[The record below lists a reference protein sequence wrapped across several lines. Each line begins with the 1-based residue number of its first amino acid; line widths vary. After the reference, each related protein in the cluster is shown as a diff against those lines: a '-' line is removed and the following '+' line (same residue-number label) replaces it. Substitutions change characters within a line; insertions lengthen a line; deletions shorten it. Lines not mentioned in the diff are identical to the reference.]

1 MSDVLTRAVV
11 LDIEGTTS
19 SLSFVK
25 DELFP
30 YARTRLAGYVAEH
43 AQTQTA
49 LLDDVRR
56 IEGNAA
62 LDTQQVIDILLRWI
76 GEDRKLTPL
85 KSLQGLIWQEG
96 FERGELHGHVYEDA
110 VDALRAWHA
119 AGLKIYIYSSG
130 SVLAQRLIF
139 SHTAHG
145 DLTPILSG
153 YFDTT
158 IGGKLEP
165 ESYRT
170 VAAQIGLPPAA
181 VLFLSDHP
189 AEISAAAIAGMQVI
203 QVCRDAAEGPI
214 RDRTQIGSFAELQP
228 PLDPQRT
235 RDRQLKPRPAPTG
248 YRTLTAA
255 TLADYLSAHSV
266 LVDRLGKPRDAW
278 RTREVGDGN
287 LNLVFIVEGPRGA
300 LVVKQALP
308 YVRLVGG
315 SWPLPLSRSHFE
327 QLALAEQAR
336 WARGFVPAVYHADS
350 TMALIAMEYL
360 SPHVVLRKGFVR
372 GETYP
377 LVGRHLGTFLA
388 HTLFHTSD
396 LHLTAAVKKE
406 RIGAFLGNSA
416 LCKIS
421 EDLIFDE
428 PYFNAPL
435 NRHTRPHL
443 DEFAQSV
450 RRDTPLKLAVQE
462 CKARFLSDAEALL
475 HGDLHTGSVLVTRD
489 DTRVIDPEFAF
500 YGPMGFDAGA
510 LIGNF
515 LLAYASQPG
524 HERAHGERDEYRRY
538 LLAQV
543 SDLWLNFTQ
552 VFAGLWRERGQGDLY
567 SRRLLTDAPQLL
579 EHAITLRLE
588 LIWKQAVGFAACKM
602 LRRILGLAHVEDFE
616 SIADPELR
624 ARCELR
630 AARLARDM
638 LLNPGAY
645 PNHAALI
652 EAARQQL

>member
-1 MSDVLTRAVV
+1 VSDELTRALV

-30 YARTRLAGYVAEH
+30 YARARLSNYVAEH
-43 AQTQTA
+43 AGTLTA
-49 LLDDVRR
+49 LLDEVRR

-62 LDTQQVIDILLRWI
+62 LDTQQLIETLIRWI
-76 GEDRKLTPL
+76 DEDRKLTPL
-85 KSLQGLIWQEG
+85 KSLQGRIWQEG
-96 FERGELHGHVYEDA
+96 FERGELHGHIYEDA
-110 VDALRAWHA
+110 VEALRAWHA

-139 SHTAHG
+139 SHTEHG
-145 DLTPILSG
+145 DLTPYLSG

-165 ESYRT
+165 DSYRT
-170 VAAQIGLPPAA
+170 VAAHIGLPPAA

-189 AEISAAAIAGMQVI
+189 GEISAAAIAGMQVI
-203 QVCRDAAEGPI
+203 HVCRDAPDVAKG
-214 RDRTQIGSFAELQP
+214 DRTQIASFLELQP
-228 PLDPQRT
+228 TREIQRT
-235 RDRQLKPRPAPTG
+235 RDAQHRPRRAPAG
-248 YRTLTAA
+248 YRTLTVE
-255 TLADYLSAHSV
+255 TIADYLSAHSM
-266 LVDRLGKPRDAW
+266 LVERLGGPRDAW

-287 LNLVFIVEGPRGA
+287 LNLVFIVEGPSGS
-300 LVVKQALP
+300 LVLKQALP

-336 WARGFVPAVYHADS
+336 WAPTFVPAVYHADS
-350 TMALIAMEYL
+350 TLALIAMEYL
-360 SPHVVLRKGFVR
+360 SPHVVLRKGLVR
-372 GETYP
+372 GEIYP
-377 LVGRHLGTFLA
+377 IVGRHLGKFLA
-388 HTLFHTSD
+388 HTLFSTSD
-396 LHLTAAVKKE
+396 LHLTAAVKKQ
-406 RIGAFLGNSA
+406 RIGAFLGNFA

-428 PYFNAPL
+428 PYFDAPL
-435 NRHTRPHL
+435 NRHTRPQL
-443 DEFAQSV
+443 DAFAESV

-462 CKARFLSDAEALL
+462 WKACFLSETQALL

-500 YGPMGFDAGA
+500 YGPMGFDVGA

-515 LLAYASQPG
+515 LLAYASQRG
-524 HERAHGERDEYRRY
+524 HERARGERDDYRLY

-543 SDLWLNFTQ
+543 SDLWLSFAQ
-552 VFAGLWRERGQGDLY
+552 VFADLWRERGQGDLY
-567 SRRLLTDAPQLL
+567 SRRLQTDAPQLL
-579 EHAITLRLE
+579 EQAITLRLE
-588 LIWKQAVGFAACKM
+588 SIWKQSVGFAACKM

-616 SIADPELR
+616 SIADAELR
-624 ARCELR
+624 ARCELG

-645 PNHAALI
+645 PDLVSLI
-652 EAARQQL
+652 EAARQHA